1 MCVFTRNER
10 VYMDEIAIWKKS
22 GHKCLSHIVFVRYVW
37 LPITQ
42 LVRAK
47 CGCEIC

>member
-10 VYMDEIAIWKKS
+10 VYMDEIAIRKKS
-22 GHKCLSHIVFVRYVW
+22 GHEYLSHIVFVRYVW

-42 LVRAK
+42 LDSTK
-47 CGCEIC
+47 CGCKIC